1 MTDAEADP
9 ATTDRGDDDIELE
22 SGVDDVFPRADALDL
37 LRIYIDIPGNTMT
50 ERVHRKCVDFNVRTL
65 LVSKARLSTALKAWP
80 IQLHFGVLG
89 FLLVQYFLIK
99 FDTDTYT
106 HHLFHCTCFL
116 GIGVMAML
124 LKHKQVVSVI
134 YDASLNTT
142 NLLAARRDTTIT
154 RATVS
159 AVRFRPRLLRGG
171 QHIGIALV
179 PRNAGCLKMGDT
191 RLER

>member
-1 MTDAEADP
+1 MQRLCMTDAEADP

-37 LRIYIDIPGNTMT
+37 MRIYIDIPGNTMT

-99 FDTDTYT
+99 
-106 HHLFHCTCFL
+106 
-116 GIGVMAML
+116 V
-124 LKHKQVVSVI
+124 
-134 YDASLNTT
+134 
-142 NLLAARRDTTIT
+142 
-154 RATVS
+154 
-159 AVRFRPRLLRGG
+159 
-171 QHIGIALV
+171 
-179 PRNAGCLKMGDT
+179 
-191 RLER
+191 